1 MKDIYDIDDS
11 FAIEDEKY
19 DTWLKV
25 LLNKTDEEITEKDV
39 YTMLKQHELEDLGIK
54 KAIEFVQLDPLAG
67 EMWDG
72 QFLEQLSK
80 APAEKL
86 VNYKDELKTLLS
98 YIDSQINDFL
108 WDFEF
113 EKEEFMTR
121 YLEFENCVSSL

>member
-1 MKDIYDIDDS
+1 
-11 FAIEDEKY
+11 
-19 DTWLKV
+19 
-25 LLNKTDEEITEKDV
+25 
-39 YTMLKQHELEDLGIK
+39 MLQQHELEDLGIK

-121 YLEFENCVSSL
+121 YLEFENCVSNL